1 MRKFSFKVFTILIIV
16 YGVYA
21 CASTPIG
28 FGYVS
33 QKDVK
38 VYAKPSL
45 KSEVLFSLDRSK
57 KYEILT
63 VDVPDKDSALKLL
76 WLKIR
81 QDEKTG
87 YVSREEESI
96 KNTLSTFFPV
106 LTNKF
111 GLVTATQLMLRET
124 PGVNGKVLG
133 KLQTRE
139 IVELQEE
146 QSKSVSIDGMTGT
159 WAKVKTKNG
168 QTGFV
173 FTAYVMRDASPEALA
188 KTKDLNLPQTGW
200 AYLRKEPKKIYNYT
214 NGKLIPSDDVSY
226 HLTEGSSA
234 FFNQKLITEQG
245 KVYFHVYGA
254 DGSSEYD
261 SYESSN
267 SVAYSGFLPADI
279 LDTYPS
285 IVRLQL
291 SRYKGDKSKELLEAI
306 GAALNGEADLDNV
319 IVTDY
324 NFGKKKLFEVETKIK
339 TYYVKSDESATIKIL
354 LFKDGAN
361 YSTIYKGIG
370 DAKFE
375 DMDGDGI
382 YEILATESEGRSGS
396 ISQTLYRFNG
406 SKFEALA
413 SYSRSSYGSNCG
425 QISIYGSELHR
436 SNDNCSKEAE
446 KLYSPF
452 QFKLKRGK
460 LVPVE

>member
-1 MRKFSFKVFTILIIV
+1 MRKFSFKVFTIFSIV

-159 WAKVKTKNG
+159 WAKIKTKSG
-168 QTGFV
+168 QNGFV
-173 FTAYVMRDASPEALA
+173 FTAYVMRDSTPEILA
-188 KTKDLNLPQTGW
+188 KTKDINLPQTGW
-200 AYLRKEPKKIYNYT
+200 AYLKKEPKKIYTYS

-226 HLTEGSSA
+226 YLTQGASVY
-234 FFNQKLITEQG
+234 FNQKLITEQG
-245 KVYFHVYGA
+245 KVYFRVYGLE
-254 DGSSEYD
+254 GSPDYD
-261 SYESSN
+261 SYDKNE
-267 SVAYSGFLPADI
+267 SVAFSGFLPSEI

-285 IVRLQL
+285 YARLYI
-291 SRYKGDKSKELLEAI
+291 SNYKGDEPKDLLETI
-306 GAALNGEADLDNV
+306 GNSLNGAADLEKVYISGHD
-319 IVTDY
+319 
-324 NFGKKKLFEVETKIK
+324 FGKKRLFEVEVKRK
-339 TYYVKSDESATIKIL
+339 TYYLETDNAQPIKIL
-354 LFKDGAN
+354 FLKDGGN
-361 YSTIYKGIG
+361 YLTVYKGIG
-370 DAKFE
+370 SVEFNDL
-375 DMDGDGI
+375 DGDGI
-382 YEILATESEGRSGS
+382 PEILATENEGRSGDVN
-396 ISQTLYRFNG
+396 QTLYRFNG
-406 SKFEALA
+406 SKFETIE
-413 SYSRSSYGSNCG
+413 SYSANYDSGCG
-425 QISIYGSELHR
+425 RISLYGSEISR
-436 SNDNCSKEAE
+436 NDDRCSKEQKA
-446 KLYSPF
+446 LYSPF
-452 QFKLKRGK
+452 RFKLKKGK
-460 LVPVE
+460 LVPAE